1 MTDTTKLGKFE
12 IRRELGKGA
21 MGVVYEGYDPMIERT
36 VAIKTIR
43 AENLQGDDAQ
53 EQLARFRREA
63 QSAGR
68 LTHPN
73 VVSIYDFGLDDGTYY
88 IAMEYVKGREL
99 QEMLNNNERF
109 GTAGVVQVMT
119 QLLEALDYSHRN
131 GVVHRDI
138 KPANIIILD
147 DGTVKVADFGIARIE
162 SSNLTQAGMVLG
174 TPSYMSPEQFMG
186 QTVDGRSDLFS
197 AGVIL
202 YQLLTGEKPFT
213 GSLTTIMHKV
223 LQEQPLPPSTLNV
236 QVPRAFDAVVQKAL
250 AKRPDERFQ
259 TGREFAAAI
268 KDAAAAA
275 SATNAGGAEQTVL
288 NRDATAMIGD
298 TIIAASKPGQAP
310 TRGEATQRTMKVDAP
325 KAAAARSA
333 PEPARRSQAPVI
345 AVFAGIALVVVV
357 AAAWMLFMRT
367 PERTTTAQAMPT
379 TTTPAPAAAPAPP
392 PVTNVAATQP
402 SAATPATP
410 PPPVAAAAPQAMPTT
425 PPGTVVVTALGL
437 ADPTDARY
445 KGDQIALQAAVRA
458 DSRSQLVAKAL
469 GLYVQQASL
478 TQHYDVLRK
487 TLLAQSNNY
496 IASVVQE
503 SAPQLGWDGLM
514 YITTQA
520 VVKTREL
527 QKSLNQ
533 MSRDERIEFIR
544 NNGDP
549 KISVR
554 VATRDADRADAT
566 AQASP
571 IAENVLKERIKSFGF
586 RTWSDDVG
594 AARPDFA
601 VVGEARI
608 KKLSARLQASGL
620 TITKFTLTSWTVK
633 CTDRESG
640 EEIYFNNVLPKGVG
654 SWASEEEA
662 LNAIGGKL
670 ADEFSREFFLQHL
683 GMSGQK
689 VVLRLSG
696 VTDSKTADLFGRE
709 LIGLASVLWSAA
721 RPGAAP
727 RIFDTLLAGSAPPQD
742 LVAEGILK
750 PINTKLGTACFALGA
765 TTGNEVTIARNPAC
779 AESTIVQ
786 QLENA
791 PPAGLY
797 GAPPSRQRSVVKN
810 PETLKRLTL

>member
-43 AENLQGDDAQ
+43 AENLQGEDVQ

-73 VVSIYDFGLDDGTYY
+73 VVSIYDFGLDNGTYY
-88 IAMEYVKGREL
+88 IAMEFVKGREL
-99 QEMLNNNERF
+99 QDMLNNNERF

-268 KDAAAAA
+268 KEAAAAA
-275 SATNAGGAEQTVL
+275 SAMPASGAEQTVL

-298 TIIAASKPGQAP
+298 TIVAPAKSGQAP
-310 TRGEATQRTMKVDAP
+310 ARSEATQRTVKVDAA
-325 KAAAARSA
+325 KAQATPGTS
-333 PEPARRSQAPVI
+333 RRSQAPVI

-357 AAAWMLFMRT
+357 AAAWMLFVRA
-367 PERTTTAQAMPT
+367 PDRTTTAQA
-379 TTTPAPAAAPAPP
+379 TPAPATPAAPPAAATAPP
-392 PVTNVAATQP
+392 PVANVAATQP
-402 SAATPATP
+402 SAAPPTP
-410 PPPVAAAAPQAMPTT
+410 PAAPVVASAPQTMPSG
-425 PPGTVVVTALGL
+425 PPGTLVVTALGL

-445 KGDQIALQAAVRA
+445 KGDPSALQNAVRA

-469 GLYVQQASL
+469 GLYVQQSSL

-487 TLLAQSNNY
+487 TLLAQSNDY

-503 SAPQLGWDGLM
+503 SAPQVGWDGLM
-514 YITTQA
+514 YVTTQA
-520 VVKTREL
+520 LVKTKEL

-566 AQASP
+566 AQPSP
-571 IAENVLKERIKSFGF
+571 IAENVLKQRIKSFGF

-594 AARPDFA
+594 AAKPDFA

-640 EEIYFNNVLPKGVG
+640 EEIYFNNTLPKGVG

-662 LNAIGGKL
+662 LSAIGGKL

-689 VVLRLSG
+689 VALRLSG
-696 VTDSKTADLFGRE
+696 VTDPRTVDLFGRE
-709 LIGLASVLWSAA
+709 LIGLASVLWSAP

-727 RIFDTLLAGSAPPQD
+727 QIFDTLLAGSAPPQD

-765 TTGNEVTIARNPAC
+765 TAGNEVTITRNAAC
-779 AESTIVQ
+779 AEATIVQ

-810 PETLKRLTL
+810 PETLKRLTI

>member
-63 QSAGR
+63 QAAGR

-88 IAMEYVKGREL
+88 IAMEFVKGREL
-99 QEMLNNNERF
+99 QDILNSNERF
-109 GTAGVVQVMT
+109 GVAGVVQVMT
-119 QLLEALDYSHRN
+119 QLLEALDYSHRS

-138 KPANIIILD
+138 KPANIILLD
-147 DGTVKVADFGIARIE
+147 DGTVKVADFGIARVE

-250 AKRPDERFQ
+250 AKRPDERYQ
-259 TGREFAAAI
+259 TGREFAAAVR
-268 KDAAAAA
+268 AAAAA
-275 SATNAGGAEQTVL
+275 TGAGAGAA
-288 NRDATAMIGD
+288 DATMKSVDTTKIVGD
-298 TIIAASKPGQAP
+298 TIVAAKPQAAP
-310 TRGEATQRTMKVDAP
+310 PRAEATQRTSRIDAP
-325 KAAAARSA
+325 KATPS
-333 PEPARRSQAPVI
+333 EPAPKPAGRSNAPVI
-345 AVFAGIALVVVV
+345 AVFAGLALVVV
-357 AAAWMLFMRT
+357 AAAAWMFLARPSPT
-367 PERTTTAQAMPT
+367 PAPTAQSAPPAAPT
-379 TTTPAPAAAPAPP
+379 PPATPVAAAPPSVAAPAPAPAAAPPPAPVAVAAPP
-392 PVTNVAATQP
+392 TV
-402 SAATPATP
+402 PA
-410 PPPVAAAAPQAMPTT
+410 T

-437 ADPTDARY
+437 VDPTDSRY
-445 KGDQIALQAAVRA
+445 KDNQSALQAAVLA
-458 DSRSQLVAKAL
+458 DSRSQAVAKAL
-469 GLYVQQASL
+469 GLYVQQSSL
-478 TQHYDVLRK
+478 SQHYEALRK
-487 TLLAQSNNY
+487 TLLARSGDY

-503 SAPQLGWDGLM
+503 SAPQLGKDGLV
-514 YITTQA
+514 YVTTQA
-520 VVKTREL
+520 VVKSKEL

-533 MSRDERIEFIR
+533 MSREERIDLIR

-554 VATRDADRADAT
+554 VATRDADRADAA
-566 AQASP
+566 AQQSP

-586 RTWSDDVG
+586 RTWSEDTG
-594 AARPDFA
+594 ATKADFA

-620 TITKFTLTSWTVK
+620 TITKYTLTSWTVK
-633 CTDRESG
+633 CTDRETG
-640 EEIYFNNVLPKGVG
+640 EEIYFNNTLPKGIG
-654 SWASEEEA
+654 SWATEEEA
-662 LNAIGGKL
+662 LKAIGDKL
-670 ADEFSREFFLQHL
+670 ADEFSRDFFLQHL

-689 VVLRLSG
+689 VSLRLAG
-696 VTDSKTADLFGRE
+696 VNDARTADLFGRE
-709 LIGLASVLWSAA
+709 LIGLGVVLWSVP
-721 RPGAAP
+721 RPGA
-727 RIFDTLLAGSAPPQD
+727 FDMLLAGGGSPQE
-742 LVAEGILK
+742 LVAEGILR
-750 PINTKLGTACFALGA
+750 PINTKLGKACFALGGTA
-765 TTGNEVTIARNPAC
+765 GSEVTVTRNPEC
-779 AESTIVQ
+779 AEAQIVQ
-786 QLENA
+786 QLESA

-797 GAPPSRQRSVVKN
+797 DAPPSRRNSVVKN
-810 PETLKRLTL
+810 PETLKKLAI

>member
-1 MTDTTKLGKFE
+1 MTDTKKLGKFE
-12 IRRELGKGA
+12 VRRELGKGA

-63 QSAGR
+63 QAAGK

-73 VVSIYDFGLDDGTYY
+73 IVSIYDFGIDDGTYY
-88 IAMEYVKGREL
+88 IAMEFVKGREL
-99 QEMLNNNERF
+99 QEILNKNERF
-109 GTAGVVQVMT
+109 GMAGVVQVMT
-119 QLLEALDYSHRN
+119 QLLDALDYSHRN

-147 DGTVKVADFGIARIE
+147 DGTVKVADFGIARTE
-162 SSNLTQAGMVLG
+162 SSNLTQVGMVLG

-236 QVPRAFDAVVQKAL
+236 QVPPTFDAVVQKAL

-268 KDAAAAA
+268 KEAAANA
-275 SATNAGGAEQTVL
+275 SATRAATDEATLVH
-288 NRDATAMIGD
+288 RDATKIVGD
-298 TIIAASKPGQAP
+298 TIIARPGTASA
-310 TRGEATQRTMKVDAP
+310 EATQRTMKTAASRP
-325 KAAAARSA
+325 AQPAAAVQ
-333 PEPARRSQAPVI
+333 PARRSQAPVI
-345 AVFAGIALVVVV
+345 AAFAGIAIIAVA
-357 AAAWMLFMRT
+357 AAAWMLFIRAPGHTTMAET
-367 PERTTTAQAMPT
+367 PAAATPPSAPT
-379 TTTPAPAAAPAPP
+379 TTVAAAQPSVATPTPPAAPLPAAASLPAKMPSAPP
-392 PVTNVAATQP
+392 
-402 SAATPATP
+402 
-410 PPPVAAAAPQAMPTT
+410 
-425 PPGTVVVTALGL
+425 GEVVVTALGL

-445 KGDQIALQAAVRA
+445 KGNDGALQAAVRA
-458 DSRSQLVAKAL
+458 DSRSQVVAKAL

-478 TQHYDVLRK
+478 AQHYDKLRE
-487 TLLAQSNNY
+487 TLLARSNDY
-496 IASVVQE
+496 ISSVVQE
-503 SAPQLGWDGLM
+503 SAPQLGKDGLM
-514 YITTQA
+514 YVTTQA
-520 VVKTREL
+520 VVKSKEL

-533 MSRDERIEFIR
+533 MSRDERIDFIR

-554 VATRDADRADAT
+554 ITTRDADRPDGS
-566 AQASP
+566 AQSSA
-571 IAENVLKERIKSFGF
+571 IAENMLKERIKSFGF
-586 RTWSDDVG
+586 RTWSDDTG
-594 AARPDFA
+594 AAKPDFA

-633 CTDRESG
+633 CTDRETG
-640 EEIYFNNVLPKGVG
+640 EEIYFNNTLPKAVG

-662 LNAIGGKL
+662 LRAIGDKV
-670 ADEFSREFFLQHL
+670 ADEFSRDFFLQHF

-689 VVLRLSG
+689 VSLVLSG
-696 VTDSKTADLFGRE
+696 ITDARTAELFGRE
-709 LIGLASVLWSAA
+709 LVGLGAVLWSAA
-721 RPGAAP
+721 RPGASP
-727 RIFDTLLAGSAPPQD
+727 QIFDMLLAGGGLPQE
-742 LVAEGILK
+742 LVAEGILN
-750 PINTKLGTACFALGA
+750 PINTKLGKACFRLGA
-765 TTGNEVTIARNPAC
+765 TTGNEVAVTRDPAC
-779 AESTIVQ
+779 AEATIVQ
-786 QLENA
+786 QLESA

-797 GAPPSRQRSVVKN
+797 DAPPSRQRSVVKN
-810 PETLKRLTL
+810 PETLKKLTI